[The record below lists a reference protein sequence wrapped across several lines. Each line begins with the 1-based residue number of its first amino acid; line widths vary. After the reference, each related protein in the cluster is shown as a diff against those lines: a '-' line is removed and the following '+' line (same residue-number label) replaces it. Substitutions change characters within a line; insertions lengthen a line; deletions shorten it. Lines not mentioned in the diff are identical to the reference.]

1 MKFRH
6 EVKCEISQ
14 TDFHVLRGRLRTIMK
29 PDAHTKN
36 GIYKIRSLYFDNLDD
51 KALREKID
59 GVAIR
64 EKWRLRLYNE
74 DTSFIRLERKF
85 KHNSLGNKLSTT
97 LTEDQTRRII
107 NGDVGWMAESGN
119 EVLLSFLS
127 KIRSDRLIPRTIVEY
142 TREPFVFSAGNV
154 RVTLDYSIRTGLG
167 STDFLNPDCPLV
179 PISPYPI
186 ILEVKWDEF
195 LPDIIRDIVQ
205 LDSHRM
211 GAFSKYASC
220 RMYD

>member
-29 PDAHTKN
+29 PDAHTQN

-85 KHNSLGNKLSTT
+85 KYNSLGNKLSTT

-154 RVTLDYSIRTGLG
+154 RVTLDYNIRTGLG

-179 PISPYPI
+179 PISPSPI

-195 LPDIIRDIVQ
+195 LPDIIRSAIQ
-205 LDSHRM
+205 LEGRRVS
-211 GAFSKYASC
+211 AFSKYAQC
-220 RMYD
+220 RIYG